1 MDWGTILTSL
11 IGFVGGGGLVSLILI
26 RYTKNKAKTEAHSVE
41 NKEQS
46 ERIDLGD
53 KYVNQMLGMIEKLQD
68 AMNKNMEMN
77 ASDSADR
84 KEAWETVDRKITEVH
99 EDLKGVKSEVTSIVA
114 YLNGGYQS
122 FKDEHKS

>member
-26 RYTKNKAKTEAHSVE
+26 RYTKNKAKTEAHSVA

-84 KEAWETVDRKITEVH
+84 KEAWENVDRKITEVH

-122 FKDEHKS
+122 FKDEHKQ